1 MQYDV
6 KTPSEYIE
14 ALDNDWRREKLLELR
29 SLIKLTAPK
38 LQEGL
43 SYKMLCYGDTSSNV
57 FHLNAQKNYVS
68 LYVGDLKKVDPTG
81 EMLKGI
87 NTGKSCI
94 RFKKSLSLEETKIEE
109 FIGKAVQL
117 WEGGT
122 NLEC

>member
-14 ALDNDWRREKLLELR
+14 ILDNDWRREKLLELR

-38 LQEGL
+38 LHEGI
-43 SYKMLCYGDTSSNV
+43 SYKMLCYGDNSSNV

-68 LYVGDLKKVDPTG
+68 LYVGNLKKVDPSG
-81 EMLKGI
+81 ELLKGI

-94 RFKKSLSLEETKIEE
+94 RFNKSLSLSETKIEE
-109 FIGKAVQL
+109 FIKKAIYL
-117 WEGGT
+117 WEQGAQ
-122 NLEC
+122 LEC

>member
-14 ALDNDWRREKLLELR
+14 TLDNDWRRKKLLELR

-38 LQEGL
+38 LQEGI
-43 SYKMLCYGDTSSNV
+43 SYKMLCYGDNSSNV

-68 LYVGDLKKVDPTG
+68 LYVGDLKKVDPSG
-81 EMLKGI
+81 ELLKGI

-94 RFKKSLSLEETKIEE
+94 RFNKSLSLSETRIKE
-109 FIGKAVQL
+109 FIKKAIYL
-117 WEGGT
+117 WEQGT